1 MKIHLNCWKDF
12 EKLIV
17 KKTYILQIKMG
28 DFPVDKI
35 SKVFQ
40 YVKIK

>member
-1 MKIHLNCWKDF
+1 MKIRLNCLKDF
-12 EKLIV
+12 EKLTV

-28 DFPVDKI
+28 DFPVDKMP
-35 SKVFQ
+35 KVFQ